1 MFWPLKWLQ
10 TPKAEGA
17 MNKLKAS
24 FSPKEKGLFCALKI
38 PGKFIL
44 AFDFRCQN
52 RILSSLATLFPP
64 SHTERG
70 GTDKLVC
77 P

>member
-1 MFWPLKWLQ
+1 
-10 TPKAEGA
+10 

-52 RILSSLATLFPP
+52 RILSSLATLFPLPAHGEGWHGQTRLSVSGLP
-64 SHTERG
+64 SPHSGRG
-70 GTDKLVC
+70 PG
-77 P
+77 